1 MQDSIALLYKMG
13 SKRLYAANQILFFE
27 GEIPKKLLV
36 LIKGGVR
43 IYKTQQ
49 YKEQTLHYIQAPSF
63 IAEMPSFLGLAYPA
77 SAVCSCECEI
87 LEISLETFK
96 KQCAEDVE
104 FALAFI
110 ASLCHKIAIL
120 ESHISRTSQNLQER
134 VEHFLLEYKEVLP
147 TLSQRQIAQ
156 KLNTSPESLSR
167 VLRKLKDK
175 GVIIIQKGKIIL
187 HQCF

>member
-1 MQDSIALLYKMG
+1 MQDSIAILSKMG
-13 SKRLYAANQILFFE
+13 SKRLYAANQIVFFE

-36 LIKGGVR
+36 LISGGVR
-43 IYKTQQ
+43 IYKTHQHR
-49 YKEQTLHYIQAPSF
+49 EETLHHIQAPSF

-87 LEISLETFK
+87 LEVPLETFK
-96 KQCAEDVE
+96 KQCAQDVE

-120 ESHISRTSQNLQER
+120 ESHIARTAQSLQER
-134 VEHFLLEYKEVLP
+134 VRHFLLEHRQILP

-167 VLRKLKDK
+167 ALRKLKDN
-175 GVIIIQKGKIIL
+175 GVIAIHKGKIVL
-187 HQCF
+187 L